1 MMEDDKEELGESGE
15 VGIGHL
21 ARSVKSTAS
30 IVLSEWLTDDHMED
44 DGR

>member
-21 ARSVKSTAS
+21 ALSVKSTAS
-30 IVLSEWLTDDHMED
+30 IVLSDWLTEDHMED